1 MCYNFLECFSE
12 CLTGFYP
19 SALFFYT
26 HPAIIT
32 ANAYSVITSAIL

>member
-1 MCYNFLECFSE
+1 MLDWILSIGT
-12 CLTGFYP
+12 L
-19 SALFFYT
+19 FYT

>member
-12 CLTGFYP
+12 CLIGF
-19 SALFFYT
+19 SIGTLFYT

-32 ANAYSVITSAIL
+32 ANAYSVTTSAIL